1 MRRTPTVRAVVA
13 LVVAGVCLTV
23 LSTLNF
29 SARADASP
37 ARSRREVLVKTFQF
51 RPSTRVVAP
60 GTKVVW
66 RNRDGVEHTVTSKDG
81 SPAPLDGTLPRRGA
95 RYAVRLDAPGSY
107 KYFCSRHPSM
117 TGRVIVR

>member
-1 MRRTPTVRAVVA
+1 VRRTSTVHAVVA
-13 LVVAGVCLTV
+13 VVAVTLTV
-23 LSTLNF
+23 CSTVNF

-37 ARSRREVLVKTFQF
+37 TRTRREVVVKTFQF

-66 RNRDGVEHTVTSKDG
+66 RNRDAVEHTVTSKGG

-95 RYAVRLDAPGSY
+95 RYAIRLDTPGSY
-107 KYFCSRHPSM
+107 EYFCARHPSM
-117 TGRVIVR
+117 TGRVMVR